1 MYCVCVCIVESL
13 IRKLKLKLKLTLSVD
28 LLSRHIFCMHAC
40 VFMFSQMKK
49 KDNEENITTTCK
61 REKRKGIEIMHLA
74 RAATTTTT
82 KYVY

>member
-1 MYCVCVCIVESL
+1 
-13 IRKLKLKLKLTLSVD
+13 
-28 LLSRHIFCMHAC
+28 
-40 VFMFSQMKK
+40 MFSQMKK